1 MILRSGAVPRAAL
14 AAFLVA
20 TTLAGTSCQRQATA
34 VPPRRV
40 VLVSIDTLVPT
51 HLGCYGY
58 DRPTSPRLDAV
69 AKEGVVFERA
79 TSPAPWT
86 LPGHASML
94 TGLYPSHHG
103 LRDHDVTLPESVA
116 TLASVLASHGFA
128 TAAVVNSHNLSP
140 LFGLERGFQQYEY
153 VKEEVARREP
163 SRGITDRA
171 IEWLGQHRD
180 DRFFLFLHT
189 YDVHSDYKSLPE
201 YERQFVRPYT
211 GPADG
216 TTAQM
221 IRARTGM
228 LSLDRADAEHLKDLY
243 DAGIRQ
249 YDDELGRLL
258 DALGDDPRTMLIVT
272 SDHGEEFGEHGGFL
286 HGRTQFEEVV
296 RIPLI
301 VRGAGAPAGLRV
313 DTTVS
318 LIDVMPTIL
327 AAVGVPPPGPLDG
340 VDLAPT
346 WRGNAAA
353 IGERTLFHEA
363 DHNNAE
369 PDVTRA
375 VRHDHEK
382 LHFDRLLGTTLLF
395 DLATD
400 PGEQRDV
407 SRARPERV
415 EAFRADLEAFA
426 KKHAATGAS
435 SVTLTPEQLER
446 LKSLGY
452 VR

>member
-1 MILRSGAVPRAAL
+1 MTLRRGALPRAAL
-14 AAFLVA
+14 AVLFVA
-20 TTLAGTSCQRQATA
+20 ALGSGACRRQAPPE
-34 VPPRRV
+34 PPRRV
-40 VLVSIDTLVPT
+40 VLVSVDTLVPT

-58 DRPTSPRLDAV
+58 DRQTSPRLDAV
-69 AKEGVVFERA
+69 ANAGVVFERA

-86 LPGHASML
+86 LPAHASML

-103 LRDHDVTLPESVA
+103 LRDHDVTLPESIA
-116 TLASVLASHGFA
+116 TLASVLSSHGFA

-140 LFGLERGFQQYEY
+140 LFGLERGFHQFEY

-171 IEWLGQHRD
+171 IEWLGQHHD
-180 DRFFLFLHT
+180 ERFFLFLHT
-189 YDVHSDYKSLPE
+189 YDVHSDYSSLPE

-221 IRARTGM
+221 IRARTGR
-228 LSLDRADAEHLKDLY
+228 LTLDRTDARHLIDLY

-258 DALGDDPRTMLIVT
+258 DALGDDPRTLLIVT

-301 VRGAGAPAGLRV
+301 VRGPGAPPGLRV
-313 DTTVS
+313 GTTVS

-327 AAVGVPPPGPLDG
+327 AAVGVPAPGPLDG

-346 WRGNAAA
+346 WRGAAAA

-382 LHFDRLLGTTLLF
+382 LHFDRLSGATMLF

-400 PGEQRDV
+400 PGEQTDV
-407 SRARPERV
+407 SRGRPELV
-415 EAFRADLEAFA
+415 EAFRADLEEFA
-426 KKHAATGAS
+426 KKHAATGGS
-435 SVTLTPEQLER
+435 SVTLTPEQIER